1 MTSKCFNI
9 SLNKN
14 KFWYASAGAVLL
26 TIGLLQADHRLDSA
40 SAATKGQTSYTG
52 TVFFVLGW
60 LLIAF
65 AVSLDAD
72 GVYSVEYA
80 TKRGLAAIGV
90 LIAAVW
96 AQNQVIKGGTRAI
109 MMGLIPFMIMW
120 GIFIGMVIWT
130 SDAYSQ
136 EILIKGI
143 VGTLLIIASMMV
155 LFTKRRYNFM
165 TGGFD
170 GPSDVYNIGLPMFVL
185 GWVLVVLTISEC
197 A

>member
-26 TIGLLQADHRLDSA
+26 TIGLLREDHRLDSA
-40 SAATKGQTSYTG
+40 SAATKGRWSYAGTG
-52 TVFFVLGW
+52 LFVLGW

-80 TKRGLAAIGV
+80 TKRGLPAIGV
-90 LIAAVW
+90 LIAALW
-96 AQNQVIKGGTRAI
+96 AQHQVKKGGMRAA
-109 MMGLIPFMIMW
+109 MMGLVPFMLMW

-130 SDAYSQ
+130 SDVYSQ
-136 EILIKGI
+136 ETLIKGI

-155 LFTKRRYNFM
+155 LFTKRRYNVM

-170 GPSDVYNIGLPMFVL
+170 GPGDVYNMGLPMFVL

-197 A
+197 V